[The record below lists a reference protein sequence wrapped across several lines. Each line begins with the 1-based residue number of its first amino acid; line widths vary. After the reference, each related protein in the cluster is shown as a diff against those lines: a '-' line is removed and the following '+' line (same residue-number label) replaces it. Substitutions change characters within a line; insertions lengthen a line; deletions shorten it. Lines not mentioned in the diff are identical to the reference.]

1 MYAIVDCNNFFVS
14 CETVFNPSLK
24 GKPVVVLSNNDGCVI
39 SRSQQAKDAGIKMGL
54 PAYQINDD
62 KTVLYSSNYVLY
74 GDMSRRVM
82 SVLAD
87 SMPNIHVY
95 SIDEAFVD
103 FSGFEASRIEAECR
117 SVIKK
122 IRKYTGIPVSIGV
135 APNMTLAKL
144 ANRFAKR
151 YKGYGGYCAIDDDVK
166 RLKALEL
173 SKIEDVW
180 GVGRRY
186 SAFLKRQGIVT
197 AADFTRQ
204 SAACIKHYM
213 KLPGLRTY
221 RELYGEQVIEP
232 RKYVANKSVCVS
244 RSFAKG
250 VADMQAMEEAVSNFA
265 SSCAAK
271 LRRQRSVATCIT
283 VFIMTNFYD
292 SRSEKYYN
300 SVTVTMPQPSNNT
313 VEIVQT
319 ALRALS
325 LVFRDGYSYRK
336 AGVIATEISSDRYVQ
351 QNLFHEADNDR
362 MESINRLL
370 DNLNSKYGKKM
381 LRLAVEGGVNEER
394 NEGWRTRREHL
405 SKNFT
410 TDIRE
415 IIEVKA

>member
-1 MYAIVDCNNFFVS
+1 MYAIVDCNNFFFF

-54 PAYQINDD
+54 PAYQIEDESII
-62 KTVLYSSNYVLY
+62 LYSSNYMLY

-103 FSGFEASRIEAECR
+103 FTGFKASQIETKCR
-117 SVIKK
+117 EVIKTV
-122 IRKYTGIPVSIGV
+122 RKFTGIPVSIGV

-151 YKGYGGYCAIDDDVK
+151 YRGYNGYCAIDDERK

-180 GVGRRY
+180 GIGRRY

-221 RELYGEQVIEP
+221 QELYGEQVIEP
-232 RKYVANKSVCVS
+232 RKYAANKSVCVS

-250 VADMQAMEEAVSNFA
+250 VSDLPSLEEAVSNFA

-271 LRRQRSVATCIT
+271 LRRQKSVATCIT
-283 VFIMTNFYD
+283 AFIMTNFYNE
-292 SRSEKYYN
+292 RSDKYYN
-300 SVTVTMPQPSNNT
+300 SVTVTMQQTSNNT
-313 VEIVQT
+313 VEIVQA

-325 LVFRDGYSYRK
+325 LIFREGYSYRK
-336 AGVIATEISSDRYVQ
+336 AGVIAPEISSDRYVQ
-351 QNLFHEADNDR
+351 QNLFHEADNER
-362 MESINRLL
+362 LESINRLL

-394 NEGWRTRREHL
+394 NEGWRARREHL

-410 TDIRE
+410 TDMKE